1 MKRIEVTSEASTS
14 RQITRLVRS
23 AERLT
28 ESEQELFRRIARF
41 EIDSSTEKLMA
52 AIKIRTNR
60 ILRQMKEMEDATEK
74 ETGS

>member
-1 MKRIEVTSEASTS
+1 MKRIEVTTAAKTT

-41 EIDSSTEKLMA
+41 EIDGSTEKLMA
-52 AIKIRTNR
+52 EIKIRTNR
-60 ILRQMKEMEDATEK
+60 ILKQMKEMETATED
-74 ETGS
+74 

>member
-1 MKRIEVTSEASTS
+1 MKRVEVTTAAKTS

-41 EIDSSTEKLMA
+41 EIDGSTEKLMA
-52 AIKIRTNR
+52 EIKIRTNR
-60 ILRQMKEMEDATEK
+60 ILRQIKEMESTTET
-74 ETGS
+74 ETN